1 MVHKNL
7 VVRMQGNV
15 LVYKVYKIL
24 SNLPT
29 KYNDIG
35 LLSIMVN
42 FYTVF
47 TVVNLIFIQCIL
59 L

>member
-15 LVYKVYKIL
+15 LVYKICKIL
-24 SNLPT
+24 SNLPA
-29 KYNDIG
+29 KCNDKG

>member
-24 SNLPT
+24 SIVPT
-29 KYNDIG
+29 T
-35 LLSIMVN
+35 VN
-42 FYTVF
+42 TM
-47 TVVNLIFIQCIL
+47 I
-59 L
+59 